1 MLYYL
6 ITSQNYKTF
15 KSAEDR
21 VKGIAYV
28 EDITHLCNHEPHPWH
43 IWLTNKVAKLI
54 KVESLFAMLVIVSA
68 LIAALMTQISI
79 SLFVIG
85 SIVVLLFSIW
95 VCGLVGIEQV
105 SHYVSC
111 QELLKDKEDTLA
123 MYIEAEEQN
132 RESIEKLINSDAE
145 LSLYKVDI

>member
-1 MLYYL
+1 
-6 ITSQNYKTF
+6 
-15 KSAEDR
+15 
-21 VKGIAYV
+21 
-28 EDITHLCNHEPHPWH
+28 
-43 IWLTNKVAKLI
+43 
-54 KVESLFAMLVIVSA
+54 
-68 LIAALMTQISI
+68 
-79 SLFVIG
+79 
-85 SIVVLLFSIW
+85 

-132 RESIEKLINSDAE
+132 IESIEKLINSDAE

>member
-6 ITSQNYKTF
+6 ITSQNYRTF

-54 KVESLFAMLVIVSA
+54 KAESLFAMLVIVSA

-145 LSLYKVDI
+145 LHLYKVDI

>member
-1 MLYYL
+1 
-6 ITSQNYKTF
+6 
-15 KSAEDR
+15 
-21 VKGIAYV
+21 
-28 EDITHLCNHEPHPWH
+28 
-43 IWLTNKVAKLI
+43 
-54 KVESLFAMLVIVSA
+54 
-68 LIAALMTQISI
+68 MTQISI